1 MIAVLWFISMVAQ
14 RDSGEGRGEICFGFV
29 HEISKVLFVSFL
41 SLGNFTFLGSA
52 EDMPIDFIHK
62 IPLVSATK
70 KWQIVKPPPNRTGG
84 RSPVAFFM
92 SSFIKPTCVFMDKCF
107 MKSKGHNQSGL
118 LPHCSL
124 SQLTFCSEHREP

>member
-14 RDSGEGRGEICFGFV
+14 RDSGEGAGGEICFGFV

-70 KWQIVKPPPNRTGG
+70 NGKLLSLPLIGLGG
-84 RSPVAFFM
+84 EAR
-92 SSFIKPTCVFMDKCF
+92 
-107 MKSKGHNQSGL
+107 L
-118 LPHCSL
+118 LFLCL
-124 SQLTFCSEHREP
+124 LL